1 MDAIRFE
8 HVSKKFILRHEDT
21 RSWQQRFVDFLSRRS
36 QGHGHDEFWVLRD
49 VSFSVP
55 FGRTVG
61 IIGPNGSG
69 KSTALKMVAGILQPT
84 EGVIE
89 VNGRVAALLE
99 LGAGFHPEL
108 TGRENI
114 YLNGSLLGFSRD
126 YIDERFASI
135 VEFAELGRFIDT
147 PIKNYSSGM
156 KARLGFAIAAHV
168 DADILVIDEVLA
180 VGDERFQR
188 RCLDLLRIRQTQGK
202 TILMVSHNLGQMVEF
217 CSHAIWLQEGEVRAL
232 GSIEDVVRA
241 YVDTVNEREAQELL
255 KRNEAIKRMLS
266 KDAEKE
272 PQKKGEKR
280 QPTIQVEEP
289 LSKWAR
295 RYPVEV
301 PDHPPPRR
309 WGNGPIKITNVEIR
323 NAEGETTWS
332 VESLAPVEFV
342 IEYEAIEPVEEPIFS
357 VLIHKL
363 DGHYL
368 WASNTYDNPVDPI
381 LAPGSGR
388 VRVKVPVLA
397 LPMGRYYL
405 SAACYPESQYPRW
418 QRPSDFHQWL
428 YTFQVVSDLPAH
440 GDVAMPVEW
449 RHEAPHMTA
458 AYSQASSE

>member
-36 QGHGHDEFWVLRD
+36 YGRDEFWVLRD

-55 FGRTVG
+55 YGRTVG

-84 EGVIE
+84 EGIIE

-114 YLNGSLLGFSRD
+114 YLNGSLLGFSKE
-126 YIDERFASI
+126 YIDERFDAI
-135 VEFAELGRFIDT
+135 VDFAELGRFIDT

-168 DADILVIDEVLA
+168 DTDILVIDEVLA

-188 RCLDLLRIRQTQGK
+188 RCLDLLRIRQAQGK

-217 CSHAIWLQEGEVRAL
+217 CSHAIWLQDGEVQAA
-232 GSIEDVVRA
+232 GTVEDVVRA
-241 YVDTVNEREAQELL
+241 YVDTVNEREAQELI
-255 KRNEAIKRMLS
+255 KRNEAIKRMLL
-266 KDAEKE
+266 KEAEAKNA
-272 PQKKGEKR
+272 QQDGSSDTS
-280 QPTIQVEEP
+280 QHVEEP
-289 LSKWAR
+289 LSKWAA
-295 RYPVEV
+295 RYPVQV
-301 PDHPPPRR
+301 PDQPPPRR
-309 WGNGPIKITNVEIR
+309 WGNGPITITNVEIR
-323 NAEGETTWS
+323 NADGEATWS

-342 IEYEAIEPVEEPIFS
+342 IEYEAVEPVEEPIFS

-381 LAPGSGR
+381 LSPGPGR
-388 VRVKVPVLA
+388 VVVRVPVLA
-397 LPMGRYYL
+397 LPIGRYYL
-405 SAACYPESQYPRW
+405 SAACYPEPQYPRW

-440 GDVAMPVEW
+440 GEIAMPVEW
-449 RHEAPHMTA
+449 RHEAPQMA
-458 AYSQASSE
+458 ATYSQSPRE

>member
-8 HVSKKFILRHEDT
+8 HVSKKFILRHEET
-21 RSWQQRFVDFLSRRS
+21 RSWQQRFVDFLARRS
-36 QGHGHDEFWVLRD
+36 HGHDEFWVLRD

-55 FGRTVG
+55 YGRTVG

-84 EGVIE
+84 EGLIE

-114 YLNGSLLGFSRD
+114 YLNGSLLGFSKE
-126 YIDERFASI
+126 YIDQRFDDI
-135 VEFAELGRFIDT
+135 VDFAELGRFIDT

-188 RCLDLLRIRQTQGK
+188 RCLDLLRIRQAQGK

-217 CSHAIWLQEGEVRAL
+217 CSHAIWLQDGEVQAS
-232 GSIEDVVRA
+232 GAIEDVVRA
-241 YVDTVNEREAQELL
+241 YVDTVNEREAEELIQ
-255 KRNEAIKRMLS
+255 RNEAIKRMLL
-266 KDAEKE
+266 KEAEEK
-272 PQKKGEKR
+272 QATGDGDLSGE
-280 QPTIQVEEP
+280 VDEA

-295 RYPVEV
+295 RYPVKV

-323 NAEGETTWS
+323 NAEGEATWS
-332 VESLAPVEFV
+332 VESLASVEFV
-342 IEYEAIEPVEEPIFS
+342 IEYEAVEPVEEPIFS

-388 VRVKVPVLA
+388 VVVRVPVLA

-405 SAACYPESQYPRW
+405 SAACYPEPQYPRW

-428 YTFQVVSDLPAH
+428 YTFQVVSDMPAH
-440 GDVAMPVEW
+440 GDIAMPVEW
-449 RHEAPHMTA
+449 KHEAPHMVME
-458 AYSQASSE
+458 YSQPSSE